1 MLAHFSRDVAMMH
14 AFSLGIDI
22 HRAVAAEV
30 FNVAAEEVD
39 SAQRR
44 MAKAVNFGVI
54 YGQSAFGLANALGI
68 TKDEAAAF
76 IEDYFTRYSGVAA
89 FLDETLDLTL
99 ETGFAR
105 TILGRRRAIAG
116 IRENRTGQLNMPE
129 RTAVNTVIQGSAAD
143 LIKQAMINIHR
154 RLKREQHPA
163 RMLLQIHDELVFE
176 VPASEAE
183 SFQEFVKSEMEAAM
197 PLEVPVTVDIAIGD
211 NWLEAKG

>member
-1 MLAHFSRDVAMMH
+1 
-14 AFSLGIDI
+14 
-22 HRAVAAEV
+22 
-30 FNVAAEEVD
+30 
-39 SAQRR
+39 
-44 MAKAVNFGVI
+44 
-54 YGQSAFGLANALGI
+54 
-68 TKDEAAAF
+68 
-76 IEDYFTRYSGVAA
+76 
-89 FLDETLDLTL
+89 
-99 ETGFAR
+99 
-105 TILGRRRAIAG
+105 
-116 IRENRTGQLNMPE
+116 MPE